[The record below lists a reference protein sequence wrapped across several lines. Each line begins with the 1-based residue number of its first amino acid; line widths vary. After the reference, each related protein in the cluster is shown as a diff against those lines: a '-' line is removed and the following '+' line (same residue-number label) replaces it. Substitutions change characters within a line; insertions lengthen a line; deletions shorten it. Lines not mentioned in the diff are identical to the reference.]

1 MPFLSVKSK
10 LSCFS
15 LAPNSLTASGHLST
29 HAGAY
34 GRRTAAQYSV
44 SLLLQAF
51 ISLSTQIRSR
61 SLPNMFLS
69 LGFDACREDWVEH
82 FVYGRLSV
90 DFTEFYRY
98 KVWNQETVMVFKH
111 ATIQCMSSW
120 WNKTLYFARYVS
132 PILLWL
138 KCGAGDVLDSR
149 GQGWRPA
156 ASRRSA
162 SLVSRARLSFSY
174 N

>member
-1 MPFLSVKSK
+1 MSLSQIQIFLLLISTELFDSLWTPFYTCWRLW
-10 LSCFS
+10 
-15 LAPNSLTASGHLST
+15 T
-29 HAGAY
+29 
-34 GRRTAAQYSV
+34 TAAQYSV

-149 GQGWRPA
+149 GQG
-156 ASRRSA
+156 
-162 SLVSRARLSFSY
+162 
-174 N
+174 